1 MTRTTPLRSLLV
13 VSLATGLALAAAP
26 AFATGATGFYLGGG
40 VGQMH
45 GDDTFD
51 DEADMA
57 KLTAGYNFGWLPFLD
72 LGAELGYVN
81 GDTLDGEVDGRS
93 ASLEVEAVEAMGV
106 AGLSFGP
113 LGVYAKA
120 GMADWDSERRGRG
133 LTRDAAGTDPV
144 YGLGAR
150 VELLDLTGRVEV
162 ERLDTDEIG
171 DIDMVTA
178 GVVYTF

>member
-1 MTRTTPLRSLLV
+1 MTRKTPLRSLLAAT
-13 VSLATGLALAAAP
+13 LATGLAITAAP
-26 AFATGATGFYLGGG
+26 AFATGTTGVYLGGAL
-40 VGQMH
+40 GQMH
-45 GDDTFD
+45 GDDDFD
-51 DEADMA
+51 DEADMV
-57 KLTAGYNFGWLPFLD
+57 KLTAGYNVGWLPFLD

-81 GDTLDGEVDGRS
+81 GDTLHGEVDGRS
-93 ASLEVEAVEAMGV
+93 GSLDVDAFEAMGV

-120 GMADWDSERRGRG
+120 GMADWDAERRGRG
-133 LTRDAAGTDPV
+133 LTHDYSGTDPV

-150 VELLDLTGRVEV
+150 VELLDITGRVEI

>member
-1 MTRTTPLRSLLV
+1 MSRMTPLRSLLA
-13 VSLATGLALAAAP
+13 VSLATGLTLTAAP
-26 AFATGATGFYLGGG
+26 ALATGSTGFYLGGG

-45 GDDTFD
+45 GDNDFD
-51 DEADMA
+51 DESELW
-57 KLTAGYNFGWLPFLD
+57 KLTAGYNVGWLPFLD

-81 GDTLDGEVDGRS
+81 GGTLDGEVNGRS
-93 ASLEVEAVEAMGV
+93 ATLDVEAFEAMGV

-120 GMADWDSERRGRG
+120 GMADWDAERRGAG
-133 LTRDAAGTDPV
+133 LNRDDSGTDPV

-150 VELLDLTGRVEV
+150 FELLDITGRVEV
-162 ERLDTDEIG
+162 ERIDTDEIG
-171 DIDMVTA
+171 DIDMVSA

>member
-1 MTRTTPLRSLLV
+1 MSRKTPLRSLLAAT
-13 VSLATGLALAAAP
+13 LATGLAVTAVP
-26 AFATGATGFYLGGG
+26 AFATGATGLYLGGG
-40 VGQMH
+40 LGQMH
-45 GDDTFD
+45 GDHDFD
-51 DEADMA
+51 DEADMV
-57 KLTAGYNFGWLPFLD
+57 KLTAGYSVGWLPFLD

-81 GDTLDGEVDGRS
+81 GDSLNGEVDGRS
-93 ASLEVEAVEAMGV
+93 GTLDVEAFEAMGV

-120 GMADWDSERRGRG
+120 GLADWDAERRGRG
-133 LTRDAAGTDPV
+133 LTRDYSGTDPV

-150 VELLDLTGRVEV
+150 FELLDLTGRVEV
-162 ERLDTDEIG
+162 ERLDADEIG

>member
-1 MTRTTPLRSLLV
+1 MPRTTPLRSLLA

-26 AFATGATGFYLGGG
+26 ALATGATGLYLGGG

-45 GDDTFD
+45 GDNDFD
-51 DEADMA
+51 DEADMV

-72 LGAELGYVN
+72 LGAELGYIN
-81 GDTLDGEVDGRS
+81 GDTLNGEVDGRS
-93 ASLEVEAVEAMGV
+93 GTLEVSAVEAMGV

-113 LGVYAKA
+113 LGFYAKA
-120 GMADWDSERRGRG
+120 GMADWDGERRGRG
-133 LTRDAAGTDPV
+133 LTRDYSGTDPV

-150 VELLDLTGRVEV
+150 FELLDLTGRLEV

-171 DIDMVTA
+171 DIDMFTA